1 MKRLASA
8 MMVGAVAVLLGASP
22 ARAQGY
28 VYFAGGANVPVGS
41 YKDAVKTGWIAS
53 AGVGANVGAK
63 GLWVEA
69 EGWYGSNK
77 FKTGAYGAGVTGKND
92 LWAALGVVGYDLMHD
107 KSWSPY
113 IAGGAGVLGLKYKPD
128 GGTSA
133 SSTKFDYTGA
143 VGIGFKAGSSAH
155 IFVEARYL
163 AGSSSGY
170 AKMLPLTAGV
180 SINFGKKK
188 M

>member
-22 ARAQGY
+22 ARAQY
-28 VYFAGGANVPVGS
+28 IYFAGGLNIPAGDF
-41 YKDAVKTGWIAS
+41 KDSHKTGWIAS
-53 AGVGANVGAK
+53 AGVGANVGSK

-77 FKTGAYGAGVTGKND
+77 AKVTGATKVD
-92 LWAALGVVGYDLMHD
+92 LWSALAAIGYDFMRD
-107 KSWSPY
+107 KSWTPY
-113 IAGGAGVLGLKYKPD
+113 ILGGAGVLGVKH
-128 GGTSA
+128 GETTFG
-133 SSTKFDYTGA
+133 YTGA
-143 VGIGFKAGSSAH
+143 LGVSFKAGNTAH
-155 IFVEARYL
+155 IFLEGRWL
-163 AGSSSGY
+163 AGTGDNKD
-170 AKMLPLTAGV
+170 AKMIPITAGV

>member
-41 YKDAVKTGWIAS
+41 FKDGVKTGWIAS
-53 AGVGANVGAK
+53 AGLGANVGNK
-63 GLWVEA
+63 GLWVEG

-77 FKTGAYGAGVTGKND
+77 WKIGSVYDEAGKTNI
-92 LWAALGVVGYDLMHD
+92 WAALGVVGYDLMHD

-113 IAGGAGVLGLKYKPD
+113 IAAGAGVLGASAKPE
-128 GGTSA
+128 GGTSV
-133 SSTKFDYTGA
+133 SSTKFGYTGA
-143 VGIGFKAGSSAH
+143 VGIGFKAGNSAH

-163 AGSSSGY
+163 AGSGTGY